1 MARGISKLNGSV
13 TTYPLSPGERVRV
26 RAGVKSILCLAL
38 WCALAFA
45 SPLRADDVITN
56 IMSPV
61 VSYQYQEALGT
72 DANSPVMSPVV
83 SYQYYND
90 LGSEALTNSGI
101 LSPIVSYQY
110 FDSLGTNVSYQ
121 NSAPVSYFFN
131 VPNGG
136 NTFTLTGH
144 VLDASGATVS
154 GATVTASIL
163 ETTQATATTAA
174 NGTYQIPALPQ
185 GVYVFSAAKAGYAR
199 DRRVVSFG
207 AGSTRQDFRL
217 VPAAAPPVV
226 QTVTTVPP
234 FLPPASADIE
244 GSVLLFFDGTQFV
257 ADTLPTRLDPTK
269 MTIVLTHGW
278 NSSPSAWATNM
289 ATALEDKGLLPFVNI
304 VAWDWNR
311 AANQLLPPEE
321 KTPKQGLAL
330 GQALYQKLGS
340 DYATNVHF
348 LGHSLGALVNAAAAN
363 YLHGHGSGRQD
374 RASPAWSSGRTHI
387 TLFDEAE
394 LARVVGK
401 EVFFD
406 LANGVITAD
415 GVRLALA
422 ATETVAGWKL
432 PLPARSA
439 WADSY
444 ISLVGIYHAEALNVC
459 LERAIPLTSSF
470 PEAHSYPQRWYADS
484 IARSSATAL
493 GFPRAFE
500 AGLVPGAAP
509 NLFPPVEANYSLGVA
524 YHQRANAADQLALE
538 LIPPLRIYE
547 CFVPALGVTT
557 AIAADYVVDR
567 TVAFGRTVGNAVV
580 DVVETTAVNV
590 YHGVNAVV
598 DEANQLGRQ
607 TIDLVSRTTLRI
619 TLRAEHALGINVA
632 ARTPATVATPTNSPA
647 YVWLP
652 VAVPAD
658 AILLSF
664 EFTVTGDGKDD
675 SLVFGINGTKLFSLE
690 TKFLADGET
699 GSSRLIDVTS
709 YAGKTNEFFFGL
721 LGGTSTNSTVQLQNL
736 KFFTLTPPQLAI
748 TQTNATT
755 AVSWPSTLTGFSL
768 ETSDSL
774 SPPLWLPVTNAPALY
789 GGTMTVT
796 NIPSARANFFRLRK
810 L

>member
-1 MARGISKLNGSV
+1 MRPAVRKQLRRSPSSLRFPRYLVAILLLAVFTSV
-13 TTYPLSPGERVRV
+13 
-26 RAGVKSILCLAL
+26 AL
-38 WCALAFA
+38 
-45 SPLRADDVITN
+45 ADDVITN
-56 IMSPV
+56 FMSPV
-61 VSYQYQEALGT
+61 VSYQYQEALGA

-83 SYQYYND
+83 SYQYFND
-90 LGSEALTNSGI
+90 FSTEALTNGGI
-101 LSPIVSYQY
+101 ISPIVSYQY

-121 NSAPVSYFFN
+121 QSPPVSYFFN
-131 VPNGG
+131 VPSGG
-136 NTFTLTGH
+136 NTFTLTGR
-144 VLDASGATVS
+144 VLDASGTTMS

-163 ETTQATATTAA
+163 ETTQATATTAP

-207 AGSTRQDFRL
+207 AGSTRQEFRL

-226 QTVTTVPP
+226 QTVTTAPP
-234 FLPPASADIE
+234 FLPPAPTDIE
-244 GSVLLFFDGTQFV
+244 GSALRFFDGTQFV
-257 ADTLPTRLDPTK
+257 PDTTPTRLDATK
-269 MTIVLTHGW
+269 MTVVLTHGW
-278 NSSPSAWATNM
+278 NSSPSAWAAGM
-289 ATALEDKGLLPFVNI
+289 ATALKDKGLLPFVNI
-304 VAWDWNR
+304 VAWDWQQ
-311 AANQLLPPEE
+311 AATQPLPPEE
-321 KTPKQGLAL
+321 KTPKQGVAL
-330 GQALYQKLGS
+330 GQTLYAALGS
-340 DYATNVHF
+340 AYAMNVHI

-374 RASPAWSSGRTHI
+374 RASPAWSSARTHI
-387 TLFDEAE
+387 SLFDEAE

-444 ISLVGIYHAEALNVC
+444 ISLVGIYHADALNVC
-459 LERAIPLTSSF
+459 LERAIPLTANF
-470 PEAHSYPQRWYADS
+470 QEAHSYPQRWYADS
-484 IARSSATAL
+484 IARSGVTAL

-500 AGLVPGAAP
+500 AGLVPGATPGA
-509 NLFPPVEANYSLGVA
+509 FPPVAADFSPGVA
-524 YHQRANAADQLALE
+524 YHQVADASDELSLE
-538 LIPPLRIYE
+538 RIPPLHIYE

-557 AIAADYVVDR
+557 AIAANYVVDR

-580 DVVETTAVNV
+580 DVVETTAVNI

-598 DEANQLGRQ
+598 DEAEQLGRQ
-607 TIDLVSRTTLRI
+607 TIDLISRFTMRI
-619 TLRAEHALGINVA
+619 TLRAGQVLGVNGSPRA
-632 ARTPATVATPTNSPA
+632 PATVATPTNAPA
-647 YVWLP
+647 YAWLP
-652 VAVPAD
+652 IAVPAD
-658 AILLSF
+658 AVLLSF

-675 SLVFGINGTKLFSLE
+675 SLVFGVNGTNLFSLE
-690 TKFLADGET
+690 TKFLTDGET

-709 YAGKTNEFFFGL
+709 YAGRTNEFFFGL
-721 LGGTSTNSTVQLQNL
+721 LGGTSTNSSVQIQNL

-774 SPPLWLPVTNAPALY
+774 SPPLWQPVTNAPSLY